1 MIGLIFQ
8 KKLILIKQMRKSSL
22 IFAIIGVLKI
32 LVLNM
37 NHIFAMAVIIFFFF
51 FIYKEWVKRPIIKE
65 TEKQY

>member
-51 FIYKEWVKRPIIKE
+51 FIYKE
-65 TEKQY
+65 

>member
-51 FIYKEWVKRPIIKE
+51 IYKEWVKRPIIKE